1 MCVKEVCQHIELL
14 SSMSNSMWS
23 IFFMKVL
30 ELVMHTCVRNTR
42 KLALNHWVT
51 ENLILNHDNECLK

>member
-1 MCVKEVCQHIELL
+1 
-14 SSMSNSMWS
+14 
-23 IFFMKVL
+23 MKVL

-51 ENLILNHDNECLK
+51 ENLILNHDNECLKQMLYPYHCNEVLYKANSVNLI